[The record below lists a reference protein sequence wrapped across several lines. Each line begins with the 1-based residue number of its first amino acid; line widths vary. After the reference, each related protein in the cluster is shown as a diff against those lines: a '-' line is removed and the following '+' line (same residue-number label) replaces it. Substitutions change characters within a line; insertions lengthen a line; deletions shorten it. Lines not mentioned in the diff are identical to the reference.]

1 VQLELRPGE
10 SARKLLRRVRGT
22 AQCIRRNGSR
32 HELDEMQYARHFVT
46 GILLFGMGSGLI
58 RRVQTSV
65 SSRMVHPHQSP
76 SLEGRPVPSEVEGRE
91 FEGSKREGES
101 AMFVGDEP
109 VL

>member
-1 VQLELRPGE
+1 MQLELRPGK
-10 SARKLLRRVRGT
+10 SARKLLRGVRST
-22 AQCIRRNGSR
+22 AQCTRRNGSR
-32 HELDEMQYARHFVT
+32 HELDEIQYARHFVT

-76 SLEGRPVPSEVEGRE
+76 SLEGRPVLRE